1 MSIERKRNLLRVTRE
16 RFTKIIKPQVIEN
29 SGEDII
35 VNEEKPEINYNSGKR
50 IKTEVKSSYLGNTL
64 YPNYINK
71 FDGTFIV
78 AGCGS
83 SINIYDDFSKYYVI
97 GVNDIERILT
107 PDFLVVVNDHRTF
120 MRGRWEYVRDS
131 LSPVIFTHLDNPGP
145 ITRSS
150 HLSKI
155 KIGSRNSPNLDDL
168 TTVDYTMNSPYMA
181 IIIAYQL
188 GAKKIGMV
196 GVDFTQDHFFGN
208 TGSHKL
214 SKHVKNIDQ
223 EYLVLKNNLEKR
235 GVKVANLSPIS
246 LLSSW
251 PKMDLDQFDSL

>member
-1 MSIERKRNLLRVTRE
+1 MSIERKRNLLRVSRE
-16 RFTKIIKPQVIEN
+16 RSVSTTKPLNVVIPEETKKDEIKL
-29 SGEDII
+29 
-35 VNEEKPEINYNSGKR
+35 NYNNSHR
-50 IKTEVKSSYLGNTL
+50 IKTSIKSSHLGNSL

-71 FDGTFIV
+71 FSGETFIV

-83 SINIYDDFSKYYVI
+83 SVNLYEDFSKYYVV
-97 GVNDIERILT
+97 GVNDIDRILT

-145 ITRSS
+145 INRSS
-150 HLSKI
+150 SLAKI
-155 KIGSRNSPNLDDL
+155 KIGSRNSPNLDNL
-168 TTVDYTMNSPYMA
+168 TAVDYTMNSPYMA

-196 GVDFTQDHFFGN
+196 GVDFTQDHFFAN

-214 SKHVKNIDQ
+214 SKHIKNIDQ
-223 EYLVLKNNLEKR
+223 EYLVLRNNLESR
-235 GVKVANLSPIS
+235 GIKVANLSPIS

>member
-16 RFTKIIKPQVIEN
+16 RFANTIKVPSHQVKEI
-29 SGEDII
+29 SS
-35 VNEEKPEINYNSGKR
+35 VNTERTGVNHNKLER
-50 IKTEVKSSYLGNTL
+50 IKTSIKSSYLGNSL

-71 FDGTFIV
+71 FSEGTFIV

-83 SINIYDDFSKYYVI
+83 SINIYKDFSKYYVI

-145 ITRSS
+145 ITRNS
-150 HLSKI
+150 HLAKI
-155 KIGSRNSPNLDDL
+155 KIGSRNTPNLDNL
-168 TTVDYTMNSPYMA
+168 TAVDYTMNSPYMA

-196 GVDFTQDHFFGN
+196 GVDFTQDHFFEN

-223 EYLVLKNNLEKR
+223 EYLVLKNLLKDKA
-235 GVKVANLSPIS
+235 VKVANLSPIS